1 MSYTIFNY
9 HYIRDAGDHGIHPCT
24 IEAFQAQFEY
34 LRAHTTMVSPS
45 ELYRI
50 AKQKRPGRFT
60 ALTFDDGL
68 REHFTVAFPL
78 LKAAGIAGA
87 FFPLELPTIAGKVPL
102 TNKLHVI
109 LGHVPSEDIVKRLER
124 FLGLDRHLPRDR
136 LLNPNRRF
144 DDIVTANLKETLIT
158 LSYNER
164 ERFLDEMFHE
174 IVSDEPQ
181 FAREFFLS
189 RDEIRGMNNA
199 GMEIGSH
206 TSRHI
211 ALDTLAPEAQ
221 EEEIT
226 IGTSF
231 VEAAIGRSPRLFSY
245 PHGRY
250 TPHTIDILKRA
261 GYEYAFILGAR
272 AVSYEDGL
280 FEIPRF
286 DSNDFETVRSSL

>member
-9 HYIRDAGDHGIHPCT
+9 HYIRDRGDHGIHPCT

-34 LRAHTTMVSPS
+34 LRTHTTLVSPS

-50 AKQKRPGRFT
+50 ARQRRSGRF
-60 ALTFDDGL
+60 AAFTFDDGL

-78 LKAAGIAGA
+78 LKTAGIAGA
-87 FFPLELPTIAGKVPL
+87 FFPLELPTIAGLVPL

-109 LGHVPSEDIVKRLER
+109 LGSIQSEDIVKRLER
-124 FLGLDRHLPRDR
+124 FLGPGRLLPRDH

-144 DDIVTANLKETLIT
+144 DDVLTANLKETLIT
-158 LSYNER
+158 LSYDER

-174 IVSDEPQ
+174 IVSDEAQ

-189 RDEIRGMNNA
+189 RDEIREMHIN

-211 ALDTLAPEAQ
+211 ALNTLSPKAQ
-221 EEEIT
+221 EEEIS

-231 VEAAIGRSPRLFSY
+231 IEAVIGKHPRLFSY

-250 TPHTIDILKRA
+250 TRETIDILKRA
-261 GYEYAFILGAR
+261 AYEYAFILGAR
-272 AVSYEDGL
+272 SVSHEDGS